1 MSASFF
7 IVASQVARE
16 FRMNW
21 EAIGA
26 IGEIIGAIAVIASL
40 AYLAVQIRNQ
50 NIESR
55 IASIHDV
62 LAGFRTEIAA
72 FRNPELAELLAK
84 GSANYEA
91 LSDTEKIQF
100 VAMIQGPLRFW
111 EEAYYQHKANRLSA
125 QLWSGIHAQM
135 RDFMSMDGLQ
145 KVWELR
151 EHTYSDEFRDY
162 VGKIELGAY
171 RVS

>member
-1 MSASFF
+1 
-7 IVASQVARE
+7 
-16 FRMNW
+16 MNW

-26 IGEIIGAIAVIASL
+26 IGEIVGASAVIASL
-40 AYLAVQIRNQ
+40 VYLAVQIRNQ

-55 IASIHDV
+55 ISSIHDV

-72 FRNPELAELLAK
+72 FRNPELAGLLAK
-84 GSANYEA
+84 GSVDYGA

-111 EEAYYQHKANRLSA
+111 EEAYYQHKANRLSE
-125 QLWSGIHAQM
+125 QLWGGIHAQM
-135 RDFMSMDGLQ
+135 RDFMSTEGAQ

-151 EHTYSDEFRDY
+151 QHTYSDEFRDY
-162 VGKIELGAY
+162 VANIELGAY